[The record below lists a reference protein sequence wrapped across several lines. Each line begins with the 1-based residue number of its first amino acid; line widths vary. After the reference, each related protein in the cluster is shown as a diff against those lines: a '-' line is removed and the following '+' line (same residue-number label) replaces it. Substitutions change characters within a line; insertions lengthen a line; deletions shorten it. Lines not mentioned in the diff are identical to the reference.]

1 MPLENQEL
9 NHCQE
14 KHEFLKLD
22 NISWVSFEEEKKRER
37 NKKKSQMPEIC
48 KMELY
53 RS

>member
-1 MPLENQEL
+1 MPLENQKL

-22 NISWVSFEEEKKRER
+22 SIAWVSFEEKKKREE
-37 NKKKSQMPEIC
+37 KKSQMPEIC